1 MNAQRSGNEAVYAL
15 HLLYRHS
22 YYRIA
27 GNFRGRKLLQIVW
40 VCGYAQKFK
49 LLGLIQPHLTV
60 LDYFPGA
67 SKQVCLV
74 QLKMCLVNKTCKL

>member
-1 MNAQRSGNEAVYAL
+1 MNAQRSGNEAVYAV
-15 HLLYRHS
+15 HLLYRYGY

-49 LLGLIQPHLTV
+49 FLGLIQPHLTV

-67 SKQVCLV
+67 SQQLCLV
-74 QLKMCLVNKTCKL
+74 PTKNVSC

>member
-1 MNAQRSGNEAVYAL
+1 MHKGQETRLCMQFIYYIGTATTI
-15 HLLYRHS
+15 
-22 YYRIA
+22 YRIA

-49 LLGLIQPHLTV
+49 FLGLIRPHLTV

-67 SKQVCLV
+67 SQ
-74 QLKMCLVNKTCKL
+74 QLCFSAN